1 MARPKSIPVD
11 PAQRLVSLDAYRGFT
26 MLLMASGAFGLSRV
40 AAQFPDSATWQVIG
54 YQFSHA
60 PWRGGGLWD
69 MIQPAFTFMVGVS
82 MAYSYARRRELG
94 QSPRRMFAHAAYR
107 AVVLVMLGVLLR
119 TRWTF
124 VDVLSQIGLGYLFLF
139 LLWGRSTKVILGATI
154 AILLGYWALFA
165 LWPLPPPDYDYNAV
179 GVSADWAAEHN
190 FSGFAAH
197 WNKNANPAHYFDVWF
212 LNLFPR
218 RQQFTHNDGGYQ
230 TLSFIPSLATML
242 LGLLAGGLLRSDRS
256 PGTKATRLAVYGAA
270 ALVAGVL
277 LDATG
282 ICPIVK
288 RIWTPAW
295 TLYSGG
301 WVIFALAVFYGV
313 IDVVGLRAWAW
324 IGVVVGLN
332 SIAMYVMSWLITDWL
347 GRALQGVFGENVF
360 KLFDRAVE
368 TVGENG
374 AIVEQTITYEPIVS
388 RAVVLAILWF
398 LCWRLYRNRIF
409 FRI

>member
-1 MARPKSIPVD
+1 MQKSIVCD
-11 PAQRLVSLDAYRGFT
+11 PSQRLVSLDAFRGFT
-26 MLLMASGAFGLSRV
+26 MLLMASGAFGLSQV
-40 AAQFPDSATWQVIG
+40 ATQFPNSAAWHFIG
-54 YQFSHA
+54 EQFSHA

-82 MAYSYARRRELG
+82 MTYSYARRRELG
-94 QSPRRMFAHAAYR
+94 QSSRHMLAHAAYR

-124 VDVLSQIGLGYLFLF
+124 EDVLSQIGLGYLFLF
-139 LLWGRSTKVILGATI
+139 LLWSRPTKVILSATV

-165 LWPLPPPDYDYNAV
+165 SWPLPPAGYDYNAV
-179 GVSADWAAEHN
+179 GVSAGWATEHD
-190 FSGFAAH
+190 FTGFAAH

-212 LNLFPR
+212 LNLFPQ
-218 RQQFTHNDGGYQ
+218 RQAFTHNGGGYQ

-242 LGLLAGGLLRSDRS
+242 IGLLAGGLLRSERS
-256 PGTKATRLAVYGAA
+256 SKTKVTRLVAYGAA
-270 ALVAGVL
+270 ALLAGLL

-295 TLYSGG
+295 TLYSAG
-301 WVIFALAVFYGV
+301 WVIFTLAAFYSV
-313 IDVVGLRAWAW
+313 VDVYRYRAWAW

-332 SIAMYVMSWLITDWL
+332 SIAMYVMSGLVKGWV
-347 GRALQGVFGENVF
+347 GRALHGVFGEEVF
-360 KLFDRAVE
+360 TLFDRVVE

-374 AIVEQTITYEPIVS
+374 TIVEHTITYEPVVS
-388 RAVVLAILWF
+388 RVVVLAVLWF
-398 LCWRLYRNRIF
+398 FCWRLYRNRIF

>member
-1 MARPKSIPVD
+1 MQKPIPVD
-11 PAQRLVSLDAYRGFT
+11 LSQRLVSLDAYRGFT
-26 MLLMASGAFGLSRV
+26 MLLMASGAFGLSQV
-40 AAQFPDSATWQVIG
+40 AAQFPNSSTWHFTG
-54 YQFSHA
+54 EQFSHA

-94 QSPRRMFAHAAYR
+94 QSSQRMLAHAARR
-107 AVVLVMLGVLLR
+107 ALVLVMLGVLLR

-124 VDVLSQIGLGYLFLF
+124 EDVLSQIGLGYLFLF
-139 LLWGRSTKVILGATI
+139 LLWSRPTKLILGVTL
-154 AILLGYWALFA
+154 AILVGYWALFA
-165 LWPLPPPDYDYNAV
+165 LWPLPPADYDYSAV
-179 GVSADWAAEHN
+179 GVSAGWGTEHD
-190 FSGFAAH
+190 FTGFAAH

-212 LNLFPR
+212 LNLFPQ
-218 RQQFTHNDGGYQ
+218 RQPFTHNGGGYQ

-242 LGLLAGGLLRSDRS
+242 IGLLTGALLRSDRS
-256 PGTKATRLAVYGAA
+256 SRTKVTRMVAYGAA
-270 ALVAGVL
+270 MLIAGLL

-301 WVIFALAVFYGV
+301 WVVFALAVFYSV
-313 IDVVGLRAWAW
+313 IDVYGYRAWAW

-332 SIAMYVMSWLITDWL
+332 SIAMYVMAGLVKGWV
-347 GRALQGVFGENVF
+347 GRALQGVFGEDVF
-360 KLFDRAVE
+360 KLFDGIAQS
-368 TVGENG
+368 VGEDG
-374 AIVEQTITYEPIVS
+374 LIVEQVITYEPVVS
-388 RAVVLAILWF
+388 RAVVLAVLWF
-398 LCWRLYRNRIF
+398 FCWRLYRNRIF